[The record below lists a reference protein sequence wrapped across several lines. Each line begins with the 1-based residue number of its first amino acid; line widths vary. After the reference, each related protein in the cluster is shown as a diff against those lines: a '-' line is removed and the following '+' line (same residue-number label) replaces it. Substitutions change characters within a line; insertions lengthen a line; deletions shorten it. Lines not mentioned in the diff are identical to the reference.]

1 MTTNILKLFAVLA
14 FTSPV
19 MGWPVSTDVGQQVPS
34 AKVAYFAHQQV
45 EAAFAKGEMLTQGRS
60 GNADY
65 RVITSRR
72 DQPGLAELHGLD
84 TDIIYVTQGTA
95 VFVTDGTILNGRNTA
110 PDETRG
116 SSIEGGSPHELGPGD
131 IIIVPHGV
139 PHWFK
144 DVQPPFT
151 YLVVKV
157 R

>member
-1 MTTNILKLFAVLA
+1 MTTNILKFFVLA
-14 FTSPV
+14 ITATV
-19 MGWPVSTDVGQQVPS
+19 MGWPVSTGVGQEVPS

-45 EAAFAKGEMLTQGRS
+45 EAAFAKGETLTQGRA

-65 RVITSRR
+65 RVVTSRR

-95 VFVTDGTILNGRNTA
+95 LFVTDGTILNGRNTA
-110 PDETRG
+110 PNETRG
-116 SSIEGGSPHELGPGD
+116 SSIQGGSPHKLGPGD